1 MYVPVGFAHGFLTL
15 EDDVTVQYKV
25 SDYYAPKSEIGIRW
39 NDPEIAVPWPIVKRN
54 HPSEKDRQHPLLQG
68 IFQPVRI

>member
-39 NDPEIAVPWPIVKRN
+39 NDPESPCHGRWLTLTSSCRT
-54 HPSEKDRQHPLLQG
+54 
-68 IFQPVRI
+68 RIGSIRF